1 MKEKTDGMFRDI
13 EMMRKKISELQSQV
27 RMYEELMRGFKDQI
41 DKLDLLQ
48 VVKPPSADDASPY
61 S

>member
-1 MKEKTDGMFRDI
+1 MDELPPSEGGLTPDQ
-13 EMMRKKISELQSQV
+13 KKISELQSQV